1 MTDTHDIRRII
12 EQALANARNA
22 ELGTT
27 GQTEHAVRALLQMHP
42 ELSGQDAVTAV
53 RRVLRPF

>member
-27 GQTEHAVRALLQMHP
+27 GQTEHAVHALL
-42 ELSGQDAVTAV
+42 
-53 RRVLRPF
+53 